1 MISWIFSGDLNDL
14 SSCVFHLSICRNCEK
29 NCISHLN
36 RHQVGWIWKFFVCFI
51 ILVKVFLTWIHIFDE
66 FLHLICFTDVE
77 KKGKYPQRWI
87 NLASFCKFL
96 FCPKNFPLK
105 LRRISGE
112 KRGKFELLQKSR
124 FSKCDVFNNFACSL
138 KRSLRTLSEL
148 KIDNVHYLWKF

>member
-87 NLASFCKFL
+87 NLASFCNFCFVRKFFL
-96 FCPKNFPLK
+96 LNCDASAEKNAEN
-105 LRRISGE
+105 SNYC
-112 KRGKFELLQKSR
+112 KSR
-124 FSKCDVFNNFACSL
+124 ASPSAMCLIILHA
-138 KRSLRTLSEL
+138 
-148 KIDNVHYLWKF
+148 LWKDR